1 MGHIKLIYNYVGD
14 IKPDTLLSEL
24 ESGVT
29 FTEYSDHCDVVVPKV
44 KVSNWHS
51 YTVADNQFILQV
63 SDDIFSPETIFNMIL
78 TNYIYNLDDFA
89 DLTLE
94 DIDFSNSLYKDLV
107 DSNHFI
113 LNETER
119 PIFGTIIKPYHMSI
133 EDRVE
138 FVKHAFGCGFSI
150 VKEDETH
157 LVSRNQ
163 ILEES
168 KLICQHVPTFCYY
181 IPNITSHID
190 DDGFINQLG
199 EIGIK
204 AVLVNICLVGFQ
216 AINKLKTSFSSLGIW
231 GHRVGFSIIEKRIS
245 VRAFSKIATQAGV
258 DFVHIGTPSTTDQAQ
273 GKLYLINE
281 MKRINPNVQ
290 AVFSKLS
297 PETFNLLAQH
307 DQSNS
312 INIICGYMREHG
324 SGLVEWKRLEH
335 FLVNLNH
342 FNALEDSK

>member
-1 MGHIKLIYNYVGD
+1 MGHIKLVFSYVGE
-14 IKPDTLLSEL
+14 IKPNTLLSEL
-24 ESGVT
+24 ESGIT
-29 FTEYSDHCDVVVPKV
+29 FTEYTDHCDVVVPKV
-44 KVSNWHS
+44 KGNNWHS
-51 YTVADNQFILQV
+51 YKVADNQFILHV
-63 SDDIFSPETIFNMIL
+63 SDDIFCPETIFNMIL

-94 DIDFSNSLYKDLV
+94 DIDFSNSQYKDLV

-113 LNETER
+113 LNEQER
-119 PIFGTIIKPYHMSI
+119 PIFGTIIKPYHMSV

-138 FVKHAFGCGFSI
+138 FVKHAFGCGFTI

-199 EIGIK
+199 EIGVK

-245 VRAFSKIATQAGV
+245 VRAFSKIATLAGV
-258 DFVHIGTPSTTDQAQ
+258 DFVHIGTPLTADQAQ
-273 GKLYLINE
+273 VKLFLINE

-297 PETFNLLAQH
+297 PETFRLIAQH

-312 INIICGYMREHG
+312 INMICGYLREQNTDR
-324 SGLVEWKRLEH
+324 VNWDTIKH
-335 FLVNLNH
+335 FMN
-342 FNALEDSK
+342 

>member
-44 KVSNWHS
+44 KGNNWHS

-89 DLTLE
+89 DLALD

-107 DSNHFI
+107 DSYQFFI
-113 LNETER
+113 NKTVS
-119 PIFGTIIKPYHMSI
+119 PTFGTILKPYHMSI
-133 EDRVE
+133 NERVD
-138 FVKHAFGCGFSI
+138 FVKHAFGCGFTI

-157 LVSRNQ
+157 LVSRKQ
-163 ILEES
+163 ILEDS
-168 KLICQHVPTFCYY
+168 KLICQHIPTFCNY
-181 IPNITSHID
+181 IPNITSHLD
-190 DDGFINQLG
+190 DYGFIEQLI
-199 EIGIK
+199 ETGIK
-204 AVLVNICLVGFQ
+204 VGLVNICLVGFQ
-216 AINKLKTSFSSLGIW
+216 AIYKLKSSFPSLGIW
-231 GHRVGFSIIEKRIS
+231 GHRVGFSTIQKRIS
-245 VRAFSKIATQAGV
+245 IRAFSKIATLAGV
-258 DFVHIGTPSTTDQAQ
+258 DFIHIGTPLTADQAQ
-273 GKLYLINE
+273 GKLFLINE

-312 INIICGYMREHG
+312 INMICGYLREHG
-324 SGLVEWKRLEH
+324 SGLVAWKRLEH

>member
-29 FTEYSDHCDVVVPKV
+29 FIEYSDHCDVVVPKV

-138 FVKHAFGCGFSI
+138 FVKHAFGCGFTI

-157 LVSRNQ
+157 LVSRKQ
-163 ILEES
+163 VIEES
-168 KLICQHVPTFCYY
+168 KLICQHVPMFYYY
-181 IPNITSHID
+181 IPNITSYID
-190 DDGFINQLG
+190 DNELIKQL
-199 EIGIK
+199 IDTGIK
-204 AVLVNICLVGFQ
+204 VALVNICLVGFQ
-216 AINKLKTSFSSLGIW
+216 AINKLKASYPSLGIW
-231 GHRVGFSIIEKRIS
+231 GHRVGFSTIEKRIS
-245 VRAFSKIATQAGV
+245 LRAFSKIATLAGV
-258 DFVHIGTPSTTDQAQ
+258 DFVHIGTPLTADQAQ
-273 GKLYLINE
+273 VKLFLINE

-297 PETFNLLAQH
+297 PETFNFIAQH

-312 INIICGYMREHG
+312 MNMICGYLREHC
-324 SGLVEWKRLEH
+324 SGLVSWKRIEH
-335 FLVNLNH
+335 FLVNQNH
-342 FNALEDSK
+342 FNAIEDRK

>member
-1 MGHIKLIYNYVGD
+1 MGHIKLVFSYVGE
-14 IKPDTLLSEL
+14 IEPNTLLSEL
-24 ESGVT
+24 ESGIT
-29 FTEYSDHCDVVVPKV
+29 FTEYTDHCDVVVPKV
-44 KVSNWHS
+44 KGNNWHS

-63 SDDIFSPETIFNMIL
+63 SDDIFCPETIFNMIL

-94 DIDFSNSLYKDLV
+94 DIDFSRSQYKDLV

-113 LNETER
+113 LNEPER

-138 FVKHAFGCGFSI
+138 FVKHAFGCGFTI

-245 VRAFSKIATQAGV
+245 VRAFSKIATLAGV
-258 DFVHIGTPSTTDQAQ
+258 DFVHIGTPLTADQAQ
-273 GKLYLINE
+273 VKLFLINE

-297 PETFNLLAQH
+297 PETFKLIVQR

-312 INIICGYMREHG
+312 INMICGYLREQNTDR
-324 SGLVEWKRLEH
+324 VNWDTIKH
-335 FLVNLNH
+335 FIN
-342 FNALEDSK
+342 